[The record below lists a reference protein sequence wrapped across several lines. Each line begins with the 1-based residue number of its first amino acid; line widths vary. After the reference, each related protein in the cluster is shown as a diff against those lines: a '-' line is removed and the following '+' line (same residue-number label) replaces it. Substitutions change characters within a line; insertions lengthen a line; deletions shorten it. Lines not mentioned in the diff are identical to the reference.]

1 MKYIDFDPLGNYVT
15 LNLKLSE
22 LEKLVNLT
30 QNEELKNILERA
42 KTEKQE
48 YLNYSKQ
55 NERMSLRLWNLPIAF
70 FISQVIYKKCKH
82 FLMFTK
88 INDF

>member
-22 LEKLVNLT
+22 LEKLVDLT

-42 KTEKQE
+42 KKEKQE

-55 NERMSLRLWNLPIAF
+55 NEWMSLRLWNHP
-70 FISQVIYKKCKH
+70 
-82 FLMFTK
+82 
-88 INDF
+88 

>member
-1 MKYIDFDPLGNYVT
+1 MNYIDFDPLGNYVT

-22 LEKLVNLT
+22 LEKLVDLT

-42 KTEKQE
+42 KKEKQE

-55 NERMSLRLWNLPIAF
+55 NE
-70 FISQVIYKKCKH
+70 
-82 FLMFTK
+82 
-88 INDF
+88 

>member
-1 MKYIDFDPLGNYVT
+1 MNYIDFDPLGNYET

-22 LEKLVNLT
+22 LKKLVDLT

-55 NERMSLRLWNLPIAF
+55 NE
-70 FISQVIYKKCKH
+70 
-82 FLMFTK
+82 
-88 INDF
+88 

>member
-1 MKYIDFDPLGNYVT
+1 MNYIDFDPLGNYVT

-22 LEKLVNLT
+22 LEKLVDLT

-42 KTEKQE
+42 KKEKQE

-55 NERMSLRLWNLPIAF
+55 NEWMSLRLWNHP
-70 FISQVIYKKCKH
+70 
-82 FLMFTK
+82 
-88 INDF
+88 

>member
-22 LEKLVNLT
+22 LEKLVDLT
-30 QNEELKNILERA
+30 QNEEIKNILERA

-55 NERMSLRLWNLPIAF
+55 NEWMSLRLWNHP
-70 FISQVIYKKCKH
+70 
-82 FLMFTK
+82 
-88 INDF
+88 